1 MRWSFILLSL
11 LSLSLSSSVLS
22 TPIPGRGGGGSGRSS
37 RSSSPAPSHSRSN
50 SPAPAVHKSSP
61 PAHNPSTHNSRSS
74 SPAPPAHNSHPPSR
88 SSSPGPSHD
97 DKKKT
102 PPSSRPASPGP
113 GTHAADKSKGKEP
126 PPRRQQPSRKDKE
139 KGMAKTSQIAK
150 DEADPKPKKW
160 TPKHTSK
167 KYREAAKDAPWSV
180 NPSTKDPK
188 QWTLAHQKDGVKREP
203 KKGEHA
209 DHVFEAQMLKK
220 GLQKGG
226 VDWHSLSKEH
236 QNGIKNILNGK
247 ENMQFIPGNVNMAKG
262 RRVTSSLRPTSSKNK
277 QAADPNSKNSLRK
290 KKRQDAAQ
298 QNPKKT
304 KTTSADPVSVT
315 NYMKSTAP
323 IAGHTAHMLDQ
334 YLTNNQIHSKPLMA
348 PLLEDTY
355 RKQGIIGKTDS
366 IPALPAK
373 P

>member
-1 MRWSFILLSL
+1 MRWSFILISL
-11 LSLSLSSSVLS
+11 LSLSLSSSVFS

-37 RSSSPAPSHSRSN
+37 RSSSPAPSHSRST
-50 SPAPAVHKSSP
+50 SPAPAV
-61 PAHNPSTHNSRSS
+61 HNSRSS

-88 SSSPGPSHD
+88 SSSPSPSHD
-97 DKKKT
+97 EKKKT

-113 GTHAADKSKGKEP
+113 SVDKGKGKPP
-126 PPRRQQPSRKDKE
+126 PPRREQPSRKGKAE
-139 KGMAKTSQIAK
+139 GIAKTSKIAK
-150 DEADPKPKKW
+150 DEADPKAKKW
-160 TPKHTSK
+160 TPKHSSK
-167 KYREAAKDAPWSV
+167 KYREAAKESPYSV
-180 NPSTKDPK
+180 HPSTKDPK
-188 QWTLAHQKDGVKREP
+188 KWNLAHQKDGVKREP

-209 DHVFEAQMLKK
+209 DHVFESQMLKK

-262 RRVTSSLRPTSSKNK
+262 RRITQSLRPTSSKNK

-290 KKRQDAAQ
+290 KKRQEAAQ
-298 QNPKKT
+298 KNPKKT
-304 KTTSADPVSVT
+304 KAPSADPESVH
-315 NYMKSTAP
+315 NYMKSSAP
-323 IAGHTAHMLDQ
+323 IAGSTAHQLDQ
-334 YLTNNQIHSKPLMA
+334 YITKNQIHPKPLMA

-355 RKQGIIGKTDS
+355 RKQGIIGKTES
-366 IPALPAK
+366 IPALPPK